1 MGYTEDQLSNLFSVP
16 THNPESDFMP
26 LFGFVDLNSIAPPS
40 VLDVMSEDE
49 SRALEELLSTQIQ
62 QCEAGFLCILCTK
75 TIRHASNVRRHL
87 REAHLRQRYY
97 RCPQCDK
104 SYMLRSFKTHIE
116 KSHPGWKGVDCE
128 RFRID

>member
-1 MGYTEDQLSNLFSVP
+1 M
-16 THNPESDFMP
+16 SD
-26 LFGFVDLNSIAPPS
+26 
-40 VLDVMSEDE
+40 DE

-62 QCEAGFLCILCTK
+62 QCEAGYLCILCTK

-87 REAHLRQRYY
+87 REAHMRPRYY

-104 SYMLRSFKTHIE
+104 SYMLRSFKSHVE
-116 KSHPGWKGVDCE
+116 KSHSGWKGVDYE